1 MELNAFLF
9 GVLNT
14 GPSVKQL
21 NVTCV
26 KVKAHTTRQRCAG
39 IGKVDI
45 ARSECSASVPMATTN
60 FAFDKICLRAL
71 GIALVSVSITSSKQS
86 DKFQVNKLKVN

>member
-1 MELNAFLF
+1 MQWLF
-9 GVLNT
+9 RVLDA
-14 GPSVKQL
+14 GLSVKQL

-26 KVKAHTTRQRCAG
+26 RGKAHTTRQRCAG

-45 ARSECSASVPMATTN
+45 ARSECIASVPMATTN
-60 FAFDKICLRAL
+60 FAFYKICLRAL
-71 GIALVSVSITSSKQS
+71 GIALVSVSITSSNQT